1 MKFLSRLSLLIVMG
15 ICAVS
20 MSYAQAGRMW
30 AGPGVG
36 LNIPLG
42 SDFYG
47 VGFSFTGRFQYDIN
61 PTFAVGGEVG
71 YATWSGKDITIPGFG
86 TVSTGTSFGAVPIN
100 VFAKY
105 YFMPSPPSIT
115 AMRWYG
121 ILPLG
126 LAIGTST
133 GASTSFQVA
142 PGVGIEYPIAAG
154 GKTQLDASVGYYG
167 VFASGSTLSNIYVRV
182 GANFAIN

>member
-1 MKFLSRLSLLIVMG
+1 MKRFTIVLLVLVLG
-15 ICAVS
+15 LCAVNT
-20 MSYAQAGRMW
+20 SYAQAHRMW
-30 AGPGVG
+30 AGPAVG

-61 PTFAVGGEVG
+61 AMMAVGGEVG

-115 AMRWYG
+115 SMRWYG

-126 LAIGTST
+126 VAIGTST
-133 GASTSFQVA
+133 GAGTSFQIA
-142 PGVGIEYPIAAG
+142 PGIGIEYPIAAG
-154 GKTQLDASVGYYG
+154 GRTQLDASVGYYG
-167 VFASGSTLSNIYVRV
+167 VFASGSTLSNIYIRV